1 MRRAK
6 SDYVIQTVANAF
18 RLLEAF
24 ENEDSLG
31 VTELAQRLQIHK
43 NNTFRL
49 LATLQHLGY
58 MEMTEDDRYRL
69 AAGCLRLGRMYSARL
84 ALPQVARPIMERLCE
99 DTGET
104 THLAILDGF
113 DVVHIG
119 GVESGQLV
127 SSKLRTGSCLA
138 AHCTAL
144 GKSLLA
150 ACSDEQLTHIDLE
163 YLQRGA
169 LRERTSATIT
179 DPGKFLDHLRTVA
192 AQGFAI
198 DYEEC
203 GVGLCC
209 VAAVVQGA
217 DNTPRA
223 ALSLSAPANRFSEAV
238 LYESTGPLV
247 MAAAAEISRN
257 LGGPC
262 A

>member
-31 VTELAQRLQIHK
+31 VTELSQRLDIHK

-49 LATLQHLGY
+49 LATLEHCGY
-58 MEMTEDDRYRL
+58 AEMTEGDRYRL
-69 AAGCLRLGRMYSARL
+69 GAGCLKLGRMYAARRSL
-84 ALPQVARPIMERLCE
+84 YVVALPVLERLCA

-104 THLAILDGF
+104 THLAVLDGF
-113 DVVHIG
+113 GVNHIG

-127 SSKLRTGSCLA
+127 SSKLRIGSCLP

-150 ACSDEQLTHIDLE
+150 ACSDEQLAQVDAE
-163 YLQRGA
+163 YLQQGA
-169 LRERTSATIT
+169 LREKTPDTIT

-192 AQGFAI
+192 GQGFAV

-203 GVGLCC
+203 GAGLCC
-209 VAAVVQGA
+209 AAAVVRGA
-217 DNTPRA
+217 DNSA
-223 ALSLSAPANRFSEAV
+223 VGALSLSAPTQRHAETA
-238 LYESTGPLV
+238 LYESAGPLV
-247 MAAAAEISRN
+247 MAAAAEISKG
-257 LGGPC
+257 LGAC